1 MKLLSKIVNI
11 LWISSLMAVIGCV
24 ILPEN
29 FVFAGNNTYILDIA
43 TDNISSTDNENIQV
57 GDTNNLASPM
67 GVADYQ
73 ELEKTYPYDLNDPNN
88 AKTTIEYDEVTGN
101 YIMRTMIG
109 DMEVTTPFVMS
120 GEEYKAYS
128 LRRDMADYWNNRNSE
143 AMKS

>member
-1 MKLLSKIVNI
+1 
-11 LWISSLMAVIGCV
+11 MAVIGCV

-43 TDNISSTDNENIQV
+43 TDNISSTENENIQV

-73 ELEKTYPYDLNDPNN
+73 ELEKTYLYDLNDPNN

-109 DMEVTTPFVMS
+109 DMEVTTPFVM
-120 GEEYKAYS
+120 
-128 LRRDMADYWNNRNSE
+128 
-143 AMKS
+143 

>member
-43 TDNISSTDNENIQV
+43 TDNISSTENENIQV

-73 ELEKTYPYDLNDPNN
+73 ELEKT
-88 AKTTIEYDEVTGN
+88 
-101 YIMRTMIG
+101 
-109 DMEVTTPFVMS
+109 
-120 GEEYKAYS
+120 
-128 LRRDMADYWNNRNSE
+128 
-143 AMKS
+143 

>member
-43 TDNISSTDNENIQV
+43 TDNISSTENENIQV

-67 GVADYQ
+67 GVADIKNSKR
-73 ELEKTYPYDLNDPNN
+73 LIH
-88 AKTTIEYDEVTGN
+88 TT
-101 YIMRTMIG
+101 
-109 DMEVTTPFVMS
+109 
-120 GEEYKAYS
+120 
-128 LRRDMADYWNNRNSE
+128 
-143 AMKS
+143 